1 MFCLDSSHAG
11 PEFPQT
17 TTQQSQIRD
26 DSTSPVNTSNIQNVG
41 FSLLP
46 SSNEEAVV
54 LATTVQSVLSIGT
67 SSISLHQIQSQESL
81 QGGLPAAKPT
91 NIDVETPIP
100 VTSFSNETPTET
112 SPTEPSRSTSF
123 DTFTTD
129 TSLLYS
135 TTSSTAKTTTYFED
149 LHTLSKTEASNTYG
163 NRL

>member
-26 DSTSPVNTSNIQNVG
+26 NSSTSPVNTSNIQNVG

-67 SSISLHQIQSQESL
+67 SSISLHQIQSQEPL
-81 QGGLPAAKPT
+81 QVGLPAAKPT
-91 NIDVETPIP
+91 NIDVETP
-100 VTSFSNETPTET
+100 SFSNETPTET